1 MKMKKKSIYVFITAS
16 LALCVPAPGRFV
28 FGIILVLEM
37 NIMMLLCTSFRQLV
51 AKLRIDYLSDIMTL
65 SFLIFLAM
73 LYKQL
78 LIFISPETAIQIGFV
93 IFIPPASSYFIG
105 YIFGTKPKSL
115 SEDIKSYMSHTLL
128 YSLFA
133 LLFFLLRDIVGFGTF
148 TYITFSGVKEIVL
161 FNTEKISAMSFFATI
176 PGALISVSL
185 ILTLYIFVMDKIH
198 IVGRTDMEEKE
209 ANT

>member
-1 MKMKKKSIYVFITAS
+1 MRMKKKSIYVFITAS

-115 SEDIKSYMSHTLL
+115 PEDIKSYMSHTLL

-133 LLFFLLRDIVGFGTF
+133 LLFFLLRDIAGFGTF

-161 FNTEKISAMSFFATI
+161 NTEKISAMSFFATI

-198 IVGRTDMEEKE
+198 IVGRTGIEEKE